1 MIWFNGFLRT
11 QRWTN
16 HPNITSCNPKKLQ
29 VCNGWRSI
37 AVRLG
42 LNEYVQSISHSKEKC
57 KLRILFNVWR
67 QEKYETYTVETLK
80 LVLSQEVVFNH
91 IYFYYL
97 LSQGFTD
104 MYRWIC
110 LMTTKTSPG
119 TNPARQ
125 SSSPSPFRRNQF
137 GTKSLSIPRPQHRP
151 IRSSPMS
158 DYLYSQTPTYND
170 SSSPYSEY
178 FGNSTQ
184 NKIGRTNMTKTT
196 NISAQTS
203 TGFIILKF
211 IVIFIS
217 KYLGSDYSSYSP
229 TSPGSISST
238 FRHNSSLS
246 RTMENG
252 GASTSVFNVLYKPDL
267 IKLSSPL
274 ILRRRYQDDDVVNGG
289 KRNPITITREE
300 MTTRWVKEASSTK

>member
-1 MIWFNGFLRT
+1 ML
-11 QRWTN
+11 
-16 HPNITSCNPKKLQ
+16 ITDDLIQWLLADTK

-42 LNEYVQSISHSKEKC
+42 LNEYVQSIGHSKEKC

-80 LVLSQEVVFNH
+80 LVLSQE
-91 IYFYYL
+91 
-97 LSQGFTD
+97 GFTD

-203 TGFIILKF
+203 TG
-211 IVIFIS
+211 
-217 KYLGSDYSSYSP
+217 SDYSSYSP

-300 MTTRWVKEASSTK
+300 MTTRWVKEASNTK